1 MTQQCVQVCPNGFVS
16 QGSPDF
22 ICVSQCASTPT
33 VLYYYTVNQSCIG
46 SCPADTYADITKQI
60 CALTC
65 PSTPSY
71 FGYSVDHTC
80 VTDCVDGYFA
90 DESTRLC
97 VEACPTTTL
106 QYGDI
111 STNYC
116 VDKCPMVPDL
126 YGQDLND
133 GNRTCVSTCEAG
145 YFADPITRTC
155 VRKCDAT

>member
-1 MTQQCVQVCPNGFVS
+1 MTQCPTTPVHYASNLTKTCELTCPQPPQVPYSTYADSTTQQCVQVCPNGFVS

-33 VLYYYTVNQSCIG
+33 VLYYYSVNQSCIS

-90 DESTRLC
+90 D
-97 VEACPTTTL
+97 
-106 QYGDI
+106 
-111 STNYC
+111 
-116 VDKCPMVPDL
+116 
-126 YGQDLND
+126 
-133 GNRTCVSTCEAG
+133 
-145 YFADPITRTC
+145 
-155 VRKCDAT
+155 